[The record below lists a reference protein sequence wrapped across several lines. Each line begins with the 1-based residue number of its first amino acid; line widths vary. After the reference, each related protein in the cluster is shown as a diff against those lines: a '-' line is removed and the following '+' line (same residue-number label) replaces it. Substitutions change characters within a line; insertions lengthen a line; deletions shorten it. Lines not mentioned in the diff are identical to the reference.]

1 MTTDPADLDTRI
13 SFQPLAARQDGLE
26 DHAERRLVRPGLFLA
41 YLFASSGVLAFGLAL
56 VPALATTFRSIHGLS
71 GGQVGNLHNLKD
83 LGAIVLVL
91 AGATILHRIGLV
103 AALNSAVVAGL
114 AGCGALLVVPGMV
127 GLLLGMFLHGAAFS
141 LGMMTIV
148 TMLFRLPVAYQRIS
162 AVFATY
168 GVASFL
174 APAAVALLATPARG
188 YAPVYILYAVVLVLI
203 LVAGVLL
210 GWAQGPRR
218 NDGAS
223 AESARFL
230 SKAQLRFW
238 APDLAAY
245 SALMAAETIVEVWIT
260 SLAQY
265 TYAASMAAAS
275 VLLST
280 LWIIHTGVRAWG
292 DVLARWLSPRR
303 VVLVGSVVGTC
314 GTTIA
319 CMGNMTLAYIGMA
332 IFAIGVAALIP
343 VYQGWMLS
351 QVPSHVHPPMNAALC
366 IGGTISVTTMVW
378 LTGLAVDV
386 DTRLPFA
393 IAVALILL
401 VVVRVARVPQR
412 ASGSDPQRS

>member
-1 MTTDPADLDTRI
+1 
-13 SFQPLAARQDGLE
+13 
-26 DHAERRLVRPGLFLA
+26 
-41 YLFASSGVLAFGLAL
+41 
-56 VPALATTFRSIHGLS
+56 
-71 GGQVGNLHNLKD
+71 VGNLHNLKD

-91 AGATILHRIGLV
+91 AGAAILHRIGPV
-103 AALNSAVVAGL
+103 AALNAAVVTGL
-114 AGCGALLVVPGMV
+114 AGCGAFLVVPGMV
-127 GLLLGMFLHGAAFS
+127 GLLLGTFLHGAAFS

-148 TMLFRLPVAYQRIS
+148 TMLFRLPAAYQRIS
-162 AVFATY
+162 AMFATY

-174 APAAVALLATPARG
+174 APASVALLATPARG
-188 YAPVYILYAVVLVLI
+188 YAPVYILYALVLVPI

-218 NDGAS
+218 DDGAS

-230 SKAQLRFW
+230 TKAQLRFW
-238 APDLAAY
+238 APHLAAY

-275 VLLST
+275 LLLST
-280 LWIIHTGVRAWG
+280 LWIVHTGVRAWG

-303 VVLVGSVVGTC
+303 VVLVGSVVGIC

-319 CMGNMTLAYIGMA
+319 CLGNMTLAYTGMV
-332 IFAIGVAALIP
+332 IFAIGVAALVP
-343 VYQGWMLS
+343 VYQGWVLS

-366 IGGTISVTTMVW
+366 IGGTISVTTTVW

-393 IAVALILL
+393 VAVVLMLL
-401 VVVRVARVPQR
+401 VVVRVARAPQR
-412 ASGSDPQRS
+412 ASGSDQLRA